1 MRRPV
6 ANDLTQNGVL
16 PMTFYIRG
24 AALILAA
31 LAALGAPYAVRA
43 QSRHDE
49 QQLLIAQ
56 IQADK
61 YAIVLRSMELDDAQV
76 QAFTP
81 IYDEYQLERK
91 KLFDRT
97 ADLLN
102 LYASSYE
109 SMTDDTGRKILKDWF
124 ALQDDEVALT
134 RKYAKRLEKAL
145 PPAKVVRFVQIEN
158 KLDTLLRLKAED
170 KIPLAR

>member
-1 MRRPV
+1 M
-6 ANDLTQNGVL
+6 N
-16 PMTFYIRG
+16 FYIRG

-31 LAALGAPYAVRA
+31 LAALGAPHAVRA
-43 QSRHDE
+43 QPRHDE

-61 YAIVLRSMELDDAQV
+61 SAIVLRSMELDDAQV

-97 ADLLN
+97 ANLLN
-102 LYASSYE
+102 LYAASYE
-109 SMTDDTGRKILKDWF
+109 SMTDDAGRTILKDWF
-124 ALQDDEVALT
+124 ALQEDEIALT
-134 RKYAKRLEKAL
+134 RKYAKRLEKVL